1 MDTKGINTIDSFDYS
16 IISTA
21 GLQKRR
27 QGNQGRK
34 NDKRVYKDLFCAF
47 DIETTNDTDL
57 EQAYM
62 YIWQFQ
68 IEDQTIIGRTWME
81 FKEFL
86 RNCRMQLKQDE
97 YLMIYVHNLSFEF
110 SFLKGIY
117 NFKSDEVFSIE
128 SRKVL
133 RCTMWEHFEIRCSYL
148 LTNMNL
154 DTFTK
159 KMGVTHKLSGEEFDY
174 SKKRYPW
181 TDLTDK
187 ELQYC
192 ITDVKAL
199 VEALKV
205 YFDIE
210 HDNFYTIPFT
220 STGFVRRDV
229 KRAMRHYNR
238 QDLFN
243 MQPDYEVFKI
253 LREAFRGGNTH
264 ANRYYSGRIM
274 ENITSYDRV
283 SSYPDVQIN
292 ELFPMSPWIRE
303 ENVTAERACRI
314 IFKHKRAALMR
325 VGFSNIRLKN
335 PLWGCPYIPKHKCRN
350 LGRHYNDNGRILWA
364 DWLEISLCD
373 PDLKIIMEEYDYDS
387 ITFYDFYHCRYGR
400 LPKPLREEIQKFYRD
415 KTELKGVQGQEL
427 FYMLQKAKLN
437 SIYGMSCQ
445 MPVKQTIDFIDGYW
459 IEQELPEEELL
470 SKNNAK
476 AFLVYSWGVWTT
488 AHARMELEK
497 ALNIVGPERFVYCDT
512 DSVKF
517 IDDGKVSFNAYN
529 ESRKRDSIKN
539 GGVAADPAGHK
550 HYLGVY
556 ENEGTYKRFI
566 TMGAKKYAYED
577 AAGELHITVAGVS
590 KNKGAQELAQRGG
603 LEAFKEGFVW
613 YDAGGLESVYNDD
626 PEVKE
631 INIDGHKLQII
642 SNVLLRP
649 STYTLG
655 ITGEYARILE
665 NNYCTINAVE
675 YISGSEEA
683 KMYKY
688 VVLIKDRNNKLIE
701 SVGTNNKFYAKWLC
715 DVETRE
721 QGHKCEI
728 RELDEFEEDDIIL

>member
-1 MDTKGINTIDSFDYS
+1 MDKINTIDSFDYS
-16 IISTA
+16 IIA
-21 GLQKRR
+21 LAPCQKRR

-34 NDKRVYKDLFCAF
+34 NDKRAYKDLFCAF
-47 DIETTNDTDL
+47 DIETTNDMEL

-86 RNCRMQLKQDE
+86 HNCRMHLKQDE
-97 YLMIYVHNLSFEF
+97 WLMIYVHNLSFEF
-110 SFLKGIY
+110 TWLKGLY
-117 NFKSDEVFSIE
+117 KFKPDEVFSIE
-128 SRKVL
+128 TRKVL
-133 RCTMWEHFEIRCSYL
+133 RCIMWEHFEIRCSYL
-148 LTNMNL
+148 LTSMNL

-159 KMGVTHKLSGEEFDY
+159 KMGVTHKLSGEEFNY
-174 SKKRYPW
+174 NKKRYPW
-181 TDLTDK
+181 TELTDR
-187 ELQYC
+187 ELEYC
-192 ITDVKAL
+192 VTDVKAL

-205 YFDIE
+205 YYAIE
-210 HDNFYTIPFT
+210 GDNFYSIPYT

-243 MQPDYEVFKI
+243 MQPDYDI
-253 LREAFRGGNTH
+253 YCLLSEAFRGGNTH
-264 ANRYYSGRIM
+264 ANRYYASNIM

-325 VGFSNIRLKN
+325 VGFKNIRLKN

-364 DWLEISLCD
+364 DWLEISITD
-373 PDLKIIMEEYDYDS
+373 PDFDIILQEYDYDS

-415 KTELKGVQGQEL
+415 KTELKGVEGQEL

-445 MPVKQTIDFIDGYW
+445 KPVKETIDFIDGQW
-459 IEQELPEEELL
+459 IERDDPEPELL
-470 SKNNAK
+470 AKNNAK

-488 AHARMELEK
+488 AHARRELEK
-497 ALNIVGPERFVYCDT
+497 ALNIVGPERVVYCDT
-512 DSVKF
+512 VSVKF

-539 GGVAADPAGHK
+539 GGVAADPAGHD

-590 KNKGAQELAQRGG
+590 KYKGAQELARRGG

-631 INIDGHKLQII
+631 VNIEGHKLQII
-642 SNVLLRP
+642 SNVLLKP

-665 NNYCTINAVE
+665 NPVI
-675 YISGSEEA
+675 
-683 KMYKY
+683 
-688 VVLIKDRNNKLIE
+688 
-701 SVGTNNKFYAKWLC
+701 WLALM
-715 DVETRE
+715 
-721 QGHKCEI
+721 Q
-728 RELDEFEEDDIIL
+728 

>member
-1 MDTKGINTIDSFDYS
+1 MDKINTIDSFDYS
-16 IISTA
+16 IIA
-21 GLQKRR
+21 AAPCQKRR

-34 NDKRVYKDLFCAF
+34 NDKRRYKDLFCAF
-47 DIETTNDTDL
+47 DIETTNDMEL

-86 RNCRMQLKQDE
+86 FNCRMQLKQDE
-97 YLMIYVHNLSFEF
+97 WLMIYVHNLSFEF
-110 SFLKGIY
+110 TWLKGLY
-117 NFKSDEVFSIE
+117 KFKPDEVFSIE

-159 KMGVTHKLSGEEFDY
+159 KMGVTHKLSGEEFNY
-174 SKKRYPW
+174 NKKRYPW
-181 TDLTDK
+181 TKLTDK
-187 ELQYC
+187 ELEYC
-192 ITDVKAL
+192 VTDVKAL

-205 YFDIE
+205 YYAIE
-210 HDNFYTIPFT
+210 NDNHFTIPYT

-264 ANRYYSGRIM
+264 ANRYYAGQIM

-325 VGFSNIRLKN
+325 VGFKNIRLKN

-373 PDLKIIMEEYDYDS
+373 PDFDIILQEYDYDS

-415 KTELKGVQGQEL
+415 KKELKGVDGQEL

-445 MPVKQTIDFIDGYW
+445 MPVKQTIDFIDGMW
-459 IEQELPEEELL
+459 IEQDLPEEDLL
-470 SKNNAK
+470 AKNNAK
-476 AFLVYSWGVWTT
+476 AFLVYSWGVFTT
-488 AHARMELEK
+488 CHARMELER
-497 ALNIVGPERFVYCDT
+497 ALNIVGPERFIYCDT

-539 GGVAADPAGHK
+539 GGVAEDPAGHK

-577 AAGELHITVAGVS
+577 ATGELHITVAGVS
-590 KNKGAQELAQRGG
+590 KYKGAAELARRGG
-603 LEAFKEGFVW
+603 LEAFKEGFIW

-626 PEVKE
+626 PEIKE
-631 INIDGHKLQII
+631 VTIDDHKLQII
-642 SNVLLRP
+642 SNVLLKP

-665 NNYCTINAVE
+665 NPVI
-675 YISGSEEA
+675 
-683 KMYKY
+683 
-688 VVLIKDRNNKLIE
+688 
-701 SVGTNNKFYAKWLC
+701 WLALM
-715 DVETRE
+715 
-721 QGHKCEI
+721 Q
-728 RELDEFEEDDIIL
+728 

>member
-1 MDTKGINTIDSFDYS
+1 MDKINTVDTFDYS
-16 IISTA
+16 IISAA
-21 GLQKRR
+21 GLQKRK
-27 QGNQGRK
+27 QGNQGRR
-34 NDKRVYKDLFCAF
+34 NDKRAYKDLFCAF
-47 DIETTNDTDL
+47 DIETTNHPDL
-57 EQAYM
+57 EQAFM

-81 FKEFL
+81 FREFMF
-86 RNCRMQLKQDE
+86 NCRLRLKEHE

-117 NFKSDEVFSIE
+117 NFKPDEVFSIE

-133 RCTMWEHFEIRCSYL
+133 RCTMWEHFELRCSYL

-154 DTFTK
+154 ATFTK
-159 KMGVTHKLSGEEFDY
+159 RMGVTEKLSGEEFDY
-174 SKKRYPW
+174 SKIRYPW
-181 TDLTDK
+181 TELSDQ

-192 ITDVKAL
+192 IVDVKAL

-205 YFDIE
+205 YFKIE
-210 HDNFYTIPFT
+210 NDNYHSIPYT
-220 STGFVRRDV
+220 STGFVRRDI

-238 QDLFN
+238 QDLYN

-264 ANRYYSGRIM
+264 SNRFYAGRIM

-303 ENVTAERACRI
+303 DNVTAERACRI
-314 IFKHKRAALMR
+314 IYKHQRAAIMR
-325 VGFSNIRLKN
+325 VGLKNIRLKD

-350 LGRHYNDNGRILWA
+350 LGEHYNDNGRILWSS
-364 DWLEISLCD
+364 WLELSICD
-373 PDLKIIMEEYDYDS
+373 PDLKIIMQEYDYDS

-400 LPKPLREEIQKFYRD
+400 LPKPLREEIQKFYKD
-415 KTELKGVQGQEL
+415 KTELKGVEGQEL

-437 SIYGMSCQ
+437 SIYGMSVQ
-445 MPVKQTIDFIDGYW
+445 APVKQTIDYIDGQW

-470 SKNNAK
+470 EKNNAK
-476 AFLVYSWGVWTT
+476 AFLVYSWGVFTT
-488 AHARMELEK
+488 CHARMELEK
-497 ALNIVGPERFVYCDT
+497 ALNIVGPARFVYCDT

-517 IDDGKVSFNAYN
+517 IDDGKISFNAYN
-529 ESRKRDSIKN
+529 EARKRDSLQN
-539 GGVAADPAGHK
+539 GGVAEDPKGRK

-566 TMGAKKYAYED
+566 TLGAKKYAYED

-590 KNKGAQELAQRGG
+590 KYKGAQELARRGG
-603 LEAFKEGFVW
+603 LDAFKEGFIW
-613 YDAGGLESVYNDD
+613 YDAGGIESVYNDD
-626 PEVKE
+626 PDIKEVE
-631 INIDGHKLQII
+631 IDGHKLQIS

-665 NNYCTINAVE
+665 NPVI
-675 YISGSEEA
+675 
-683 KMYKY
+683 
-688 VVLIKDRNNKLIE
+688 
-701 SVGTNNKFYAKWLC
+701 WLALM
-715 DVETRE
+715 
-721 QGHKCEI
+721 K
-728 RELDEFEEDDIIL
+728 

>member
-1 MDTKGINTIDSFDYS
+1 MDRINTIDTFDYS
-16 IISTA
+16 IIATA
-21 GLQKRR
+21 PCQKRK

-34 NDKRVYKDLFCAF
+34 NDKRKYKDLFCAF
-47 DIETTNDTDL
+47 DIETTNDMEL

-86 RNCRMQLKQDE
+86 HNCRLQLKQDE
-97 YLMIYVHNLSFEF
+97 WLMIYVHNLSFEF
-110 SFLKGIY
+110 TWLKGLY
-117 NFKSDEVFSIE
+117 KFKPDEVFSIE

-159 KMGVTHKLSGEEFDY
+159 KMGVTHKLSGEEFNY
-174 SKKRYPW
+174 NKKRYPW

-187 ELQYC
+187 ELEYC

-205 YFDIE
+205 YYAIE
-210 HDNFYTIPFT
+210 GDNFYTIPYT

-238 QDLFN
+238 QDLLN
-243 MQPDYEVFKI
+243 MQPDYDI
-253 LREAFRGGNTH
+253 YCLLSEAFRGGNTH
-264 ANRYYSGRIM
+264 ANRYYAGQIM
-274 ENITSYDRV
+274 EHITSYDRV

-303 ENVTAERACRI
+303 ENVTADRACRI

-364 DWLEISLCD
+364 NWLEISIAD
-373 PDLKIIMEEYDYDS
+373 PDFDIIMQEYDYDS

-415 KTELKGVQGQEL
+415 KTELKGVEGQEL

-445 MPVKQTIDFIDGYW
+445 KPVKETIDFIDGAW
-459 IEQELPEEELL
+459 VERDDPEPELL
-470 SKNNAK
+470 AKNNAK

-488 AHARMELEK
+488 AHARRELEK
-497 ALNIVGPERFVYCDT
+497 AINIVGPERFVYCDT

-529 ESRKRDSIKN
+529 ESRKRDSITN
-539 GGVAADPAGHK
+539 GGVAADPAGHD

-577 AAGELHITVAGVS
+577 SAGELHITVAGVS
-590 KNKGAQELAQRGG
+590 KYKGAEELARRGG
-603 LEAFKEGFVW
+603 IEAFKEGFIW

-631 INIDGHKLQII
+631 VTIDDHKLQII

-665 NNYCTINAVE
+665 NPVI
-675 YISGSEEA
+675 
-683 KMYKY
+683 
-688 VVLIKDRNNKLIE
+688 
-701 SVGTNNKFYAKWLC
+701 WLALM
-715 DVETRE
+715 
-721 QGHKCEI
+721 Q
-728 RELDEFEEDDIIL
+728 

>member
-1 MDTKGINTIDSFDYS
+1 MDKINTIDTFDYS
-16 IISTA
+16 IIA
-21 GLQKRR
+21 AAPCQKRK

-34 NDKRVYKDLFCAF
+34 NDKRKYKDLFCAF
-47 DIETTNDTDL
+47 DIETTNDMEL

-68 IEDQTIIGRTWME
+68 IEDQTIIGRTWLE
-81 FKEFL
+81 FREFL
-86 RNCRMQLKQDE
+86 HNCRMQLKQDE
-97 YLMIYVHNLSFEF
+97 WLMIYVHNLSFEF
-110 SFLKGIY
+110 TWLKGLY
-117 NFKSDEVFSIE
+117 KFKPDEVFSIE

-159 KMGVTHKLSGEEFDY
+159 KMGVTHKLSGEEFNY
-174 SKKRYPW
+174 NKKRYPW
-181 TDLTDK
+181 TELTDK
-187 ELQYC
+187 ELEYC

-205 YFDIE
+205 YYAIE
-210 HDNFYTIPFT
+210 GDNFYTIPYT

-229 KRAMRHYNR
+229 KRVMRHYNR

-243 MQPDYEVFKI
+243 MQPDYDVYCM
-253 LREAFRGGNTH
+253 LSEAFRGGNTH
-264 ANRYYSGRIM
+264 ANRYYASTIM
-274 ENITSYDRV
+274 EHITSYDRV

-303 ENVTAERACRI
+303 ENVTADRACRI

-325 VGFSNIRLKN
+325 IGFSNIRLKN

-364 DWLEISLCD
+364 EWLEISIAD
-373 PDLKIIMEEYDYDS
+373 PDFDIIMQEYDYDS

-415 KTELKGVQGQEL
+415 KTELKGVEGQEL

-445 MPVKQTIDFIDGYW
+445 RPVKQTIDFIDGLW
-459 IEQELPEEELL
+459 IEQDLPEPDLL
-470 SKNNAK
+470 AKNNAK

-488 AHARMELEK
+488 AHARRELEK
-497 ALNIVGPERFVYCDT
+497 AINIVGPERFVYCDT

-517 IDDGKVSFNAYN
+517 IDDGTVSFNAYN

-539 GGVAADPAGHK
+539 GGVASDPAGHD

-577 AAGELHITVAGVS
+577 AAGKLHITVAGVS
-590 KNKGAQELAQRGG
+590 KYKGAEELARRGG
-603 LEAFKEGFVW
+603 IEAFKEGFIW

-626 PEVKE
+626 PEVQE
-631 INIDGHKLQII
+631 VNIEGHKLQII

-665 NNYCTINAVE
+665 NPVI
-675 YISGSEEA
+675 
-683 KMYKY
+683 
-688 VVLIKDRNNKLIE
+688 
-701 SVGTNNKFYAKWLC
+701 WLALM
-715 DVETRE
+715 
-721 QGHKCEI
+721 Q
-728 RELDEFEEDDIIL
+728 

>member
-133 RCTMWEHFEIRCSYL
+133 RCSMWEHFELRCSYL

-154 DTFTK
+154 DNFTK
-159 KMGVTHKLSGEEFDY
+159 KMGVTHKLSGEEFNY
-174 SKKRYPW
+174 NKKRYPW
-181 TDLTDK
+181 TDLTDR

-205 YFDIE
+205 YFAIE
-210 HDNFYTIPFT
+210 GDNFYTIPFT

-243 MQPDYEVFKI
+243 MQPDYDVFKI

-303 ENVTAERACRI
+303 ENVTADRACRI

-325 VGFSNIRLKN
+325 VGFKNIRLKN

-470 SKNNAK
+470 AKNNAK

-517 IDDGKVSFNAYN
+517 IDDGKVSFKAYN

-590 KNKGAQELAQRGG
+590 KYKGAAELARRGG

-626 PEVKE
+626 LEVKE
-631 INIDGHKLQII
+631 VNIDGHKLQII

-665 NNYCTINAVE
+665 NPVI
-675 YISGSEEA
+675 
-683 KMYKY
+683 
-688 VVLIKDRNNKLIE
+688 
-701 SVGTNNKFYAKWLC
+701 WLALM
-715 DVETRE
+715 
-721 QGHKCEI
+721 Q
-728 RELDEFEEDDIIL
+728 

>member
-1 MDTKGINTIDSFDYS
+1 MDKINTVDTFDYS
-16 IISTA
+16 IIAAA
-21 GLQKRR
+21 GCQKRR

-34 NDKRVYKDLFCAF
+34 NDKRIYKDLFCAF
-47 DIETTNDTDL
+47 DIETTNHPDL
-57 EQAYM
+57 EQSFM

-81 FKEFL
+81 FKEFIH
-86 RNCRMQLKQDE
+86 NCRLKLKEHE
-97 YLMIYVHNLSFEF
+97 YLMVYVHNLSFEF

-117 NFKSDEVFSIE
+117 NFKKDEVFSIE
-128 SRKVL
+128 PRKVL
-133 RCTMWEHFEIRCSYL
+133 RCTMWDHFEIRCSYL

-154 DTFTK
+154 ASFTK
-159 KMGVTHKLSGEEFDY
+159 RMGVTQKLSGEDFNY
-174 SKKRYPW
+174 TKIRYPW
-181 TDLTDK
+181 TELSDQ

-192 ITDVKAL
+192 IVDVQGL

-205 YFDIE
+205 YFKIE
-210 HDNFYTIPFT
+210 NDNYHTIPYT
-220 STGFVRRDV
+220 STGFVRRDI

-238 QDLFN
+238 QDLYN

-264 ANRYYSGRIM
+264 ANRYYANTIM
-274 ENITSYDRV
+274 ENIASYDRV

-314 IFKHKRAALMR
+314 IYKHQRAALMR
-325 VGFSNIRLKN
+325 VGFRNIRLKN

-350 LGRHYNDNGRILWA
+350 LGPHYNDNGRILWA
-364 DWLEISLCD
+364 DWLEISICD
-373 PDLKIIMEEYDYDS
+373 PDLKIIMQEYDYDS

-415 KTELKGVQGQEL
+415 KTELKGVAGQEL

-437 SIYGMSCQ
+437 SIYGMSVQ
-445 MPVKQTIDFIDGYW
+445 APVKQTIDFIDGQW
-459 IEQELPEEELL
+459 IEQEEPEEDLL
-470 SKNNAK
+470 NKNNAK

-497 ALNIVGPERFVYCDT
+497 AINIVGPERFVYCDT

-529 ESRKRDSIKN
+529 ESRKRTSKEN

-556 ENEGTYKRFI
+556 ENEGTYKRFC

-577 AAGELHITVAGVS
+577 GNGELHITVAGVS
-590 KNKGAQELAQRGG
+590 KYKGAQELAQRGG
-603 LEAFKEGFVW
+603 LDAFKEGFIW
-613 YDAGGLESVYNDD
+613 YDAGGLESIYNDD
-626 PEVKE
+626 PEIKE
-631 INIDGHKLQII
+631 VNIDGHKLQIS
-642 SNVLLRP
+642 SNVFLRP

-665 NNYCTINAVE
+665 NPVI
-675 YISGSEEA
+675 
-683 KMYKY
+683 
-688 VVLIKDRNNKLIE
+688 
-701 SVGTNNKFYAKWLC
+701 WLALM
-715 DVETRE
+715 
-721 QGHKCEI
+721 Q
-728 RELDEFEEDDIIL
+728 

>member
-1 MDTKGINTIDSFDYS
+1 MDKINTIDTFDYS
-16 IISTA
+16 IISAA

-47 DIETTNDTDL
+47 DIETTNHPDL
-57 EQAYM
+57 EQAFM

-68 IEDQTIIGRTWME
+68 IEDQTIIGRSWME
-81 FKEFL
+81 FREFL
-86 RNCRMQLKQDE
+86 HNCRLRLKEHE
-97 YLMIYVHNLSFEF
+97 YLMVYVHNLSFEF

-117 NFKSDEVFSIE
+117 NFKKDEVFSIKP
-128 SRKVL
+128 RKVL
-133 RCTMWEHFEIRCSYL
+133 RCTMWDHFEIRCSYL

-154 DTFTK
+154 ATFTK
-159 KMGVTHKLSGEEFDY
+159 RMGVTQKLSGEDFNY
-174 SKKRYPW
+174 SKIRYPW
-181 TDLTDK
+181 TELSDQ

-192 ITDVKAL
+192 IVDVQGL

-205 YFDIE
+205 YFKIE
-210 HDNFYTIPFT
+210 NDNFYTIPFT

-238 QDLFN
+238 QDLYN
-243 MQPDYEVFKI
+243 MQPDYDVYC
-253 LREAFRGGNTH
+253 LLSEAFRGGNTH
-264 ANRYYSGRIM
+264 ANRFYANTIM

-314 IFKHKRAALMR
+314 IYKHQRAALMR
-325 VGFSNIRLKN
+325 VGFSNIRLKD

-350 LGRHYNDNGRILWA
+350 LGQHANDNGRLLWA
-364 DWLEISLCD
+364 DWLELSLTD
-373 PDLKIIMEEYDYDS
+373 PDLKIIMQEYDYDS

-415 KTELKGVQGQEL
+415 KTELKGVAGQEL

-437 SIYGMSCQ
+437 SIYGMSVQ
-445 MPVKQTIDFIDGYW
+445 APVKQTIDFIDGQW
-459 IEQELPEEELL
+459 IEQEEPEQDLL
-470 SKNNAK
+470 NKNNAK

-512 DSVKF
+512 DSVKI

-529 ESRKRDSIKN
+529 ESRKRTSKEN
-539 GGVAADPAGHK
+539 GGVAADPAGRE
-550 HYLGVY
+550 HYLGFY
-556 ENEGTYKRFI
+556 ENEGTYKRFC

-577 AAGELHITVAGVS
+577 TAGELHITVAGVS
-590 KNKGAQELAQRGG
+590 KYKGAVELAKRGG
-603 LEAFKEGFVW
+603 LDAFKEGFVW
-613 YDAGGLESVYNDD
+613 YDAGGLESIYNDD
-626 PEVKE
+626 PEIKE
-631 INIDGHKLQII
+631 VNIDGHKLRII
-642 SNVLLRP
+642 SNVFLRP

-665 NNYCTINAVE
+665 NPVI
-675 YISGSEEA
+675 
-683 KMYKY
+683 
-688 VVLIKDRNNKLIE
+688 
-701 SVGTNNKFYAKWLC
+701 WLALM
-715 DVETRE
+715 R
-721 QGHKCEI
+721 
-728 RELDEFEEDDIIL
+728 

>member
-1 MDTKGINTIDSFDYS
+1 MDTKGINTIDSFDYT
-16 IISTA
+16 IIA
-21 GLQKRR
+21 AAPCQKRR

-34 NDKRVYKDLFCAF
+34 NDKRKYKDLFCAF
-47 DIETTNDTDL
+47 DIETTNDMEL

-97 YLMIYVHNLSFEF
+97 WLMIYVHNLSFEF
-110 SFLKGIY
+110 TWLKGLY
-117 NFKSDEVFSIE
+117 KFKPDEVFSIE

-154 DTFTK
+154 DNFTK
-159 KMGVTHKLSGEEFDY
+159 KMGVTRKLSGEEFNY
-174 SKKRYPW
+174 NKIRYPW
-181 TDLTDK
+181 TELTDR

-205 YFDIE
+205 YFAIE
-210 HDNFYTIPFT
+210 GDNYHTIPYT
-220 STGFVRRDV
+220 STGFVRRDI

-238 QDLFN
+238 QDLLN
-243 MQPDYEVFKI
+243 MQPDYDVYC
-253 LREAFRGGNTH
+253 LLSEAFRGGNTH
-264 ANRYYSGRIM
+264 ANRYYANTIL

-303 ENVTAERACRI
+303 ENVTADRACRI
-314 IFKHKRAALMR
+314 IFKHKRAAIMR
-325 VGFSNIRLKN
+325 VGFKNIRLKN

-350 LGRHYNDNGRILWA
+350 LGQHANDNGRILWA
-364 DWLEISLCD
+364 EWLETSIAS
-373 PDLKIIMEEYDYDS
+373 PDLEIIMQEYDYDS

-415 KTELKGVQGQEL
+415 KTELKGVAGQEL

-445 MPVKQTIDFIDGYW
+445 RPVKQTIDYIDGLW
-459 IEQELPEEELL
+459 IEQDLPEPDLL
-470 SKNNAK
+470 AKNNAK
-476 AFLVYSWGVWTT
+476 AFLVYSWGVFTT
-488 AHARMELEK
+488 CHARMELEK

-590 KNKGAQELAQRGG
+590 KYKGAAELARRGG
-603 LEAFKEGFVW
+603 LEAFKEGFIW

-631 INIDGHKLQII
+631 VTIDGHKLQII

-665 NNYCTINAVE
+665 NPVI
-675 YISGSEEA
+675 
-683 KMYKY
+683 
-688 VVLIKDRNNKLIE
+688 
-701 SVGTNNKFYAKWLC
+701 WLALM
-715 DVETRE
+715 R
-721 QGHKCEI
+721 
-728 RELDEFEEDDIIL
+728 

>member
-1 MDTKGINTIDSFDYS
+1 MDKINTVDTFDYS
-16 IISTA
+16 IIAAA
-21 GLQKRR
+21 GCQKRR

-47 DIETTNDTDL
+47 DIETTNHPDL
-57 EQAYM
+57 EQAFM

-68 IEDQTIIGRTWME
+68 IEDQTIIGRTWIE
-81 FKEFL
+81 FKEFIH
-86 RNCRMQLKQDE
+86 NCRLKLKEHE
-97 YLMIYVHNLSFEF
+97 YLMVYVHNLSFEF

-117 NFKSDEVFSIE
+117 NFKKDEVFSIE
-128 SRKVL
+128 PRKVL
-133 RCTMWEHFEIRCSYL
+133 RCTMWDHFEIRCSYL

-154 DTFTK
+154 ATFTK
-159 KMGVTHKLSGEEFDY
+159 RMGVTQKLSGEDFNY
-174 SKKRYPW
+174 TKIRYPW
-181 TDLTDK
+181 TELSDQ

-192 ITDVKAL
+192 IVDVQGL

-205 YFDIE
+205 YFKIE
-210 HDNFYTIPFT
+210 NDNFYTIPFT

-238 QDLFN
+238 QDLYN

-264 ANRYYSGRIM
+264 ANRYYANTIM
-274 ENITSYDRV
+274 DNIASYDRV

-314 IFKHKRAALMR
+314 IYKHQRAALMR
-325 VGFSNIRLKN
+325 VGFRNIRLKD

-350 LGRHYNDNGRILWA
+350 LGPHYNDNGRILWA
-364 DWLEISLCD
+364 DWLELSLTD
-373 PDLKIIMEEYDYDS
+373 PDLKIIMQEYDYDS

-415 KTELKGVQGQEL
+415 KTELKGVAGQEL

-437 SIYGMSCQ
+437 SIYGMSVQ
-445 MPVKQTIDFIDGYW
+445 APVKQTIDFIDGQW
-459 IEQELPEEELL
+459 IEQEEPEQDLL
-470 SKNNAK
+470 NKNNAK

-497 ALNIVGPERFVYCDT
+497 AINIVGPERFVYCDT

-529 ESRKRDSIKN
+529 ESRKRTSKEN
-539 GGVAADPAGHK
+539 GGVAADPAGHE

-556 ENEGTYKRFI
+556 ENEGTYKRFC
-566 TMGAKKYAYED
+566 TMGAKKYAFED
-577 AAGELHITVAGVS
+577 AAGELYITVAGVS
-590 KNKGAQELAQRGG
+590 KYKGAQELAGRGG
-603 LEAFKEGFVW
+603 LDAFKEGFIW
-613 YDAGGLESVYNDD
+613 YDAGGLESIYNDD
-626 PEVKE
+626 PDIKEV
-631 INIDGHKLQII
+631 NIDGHKLQIS
-642 SNVLLRP
+642 SNVFLRP

-665 NNYCTINAVE
+665 NPVI
-675 YISGSEEA
+675 
-683 KMYKY
+683 
-688 VVLIKDRNNKLIE
+688 
-701 SVGTNNKFYAKWLC
+701 WLALM
-715 DVETRE
+715 
-721 QGHKCEI
+721 Q
-728 RELDEFEEDDIIL
+728 

>member
-16 IISTA
+16 IIA
-21 GLQKRR
+21 AAPCQKRR

-34 NDKRVYKDLFCAF
+34 NDKRKYKDLFCAF
-47 DIETTNDTDL
+47 DIETTNDMEL

-97 YLMIYVHNLSFEF
+97 WLMIYVHNLSFEF
-110 SFLKGIY
+110 TWLKGLY
-117 NFKSDEVFSIE
+117 KFKPDEVFSIE

-133 RCTMWEHFEIRCSYL
+133 RCTMWDHFEIRCSYL

-154 DTFTK
+154 DNFTK
-159 KMGVTHKLSGEEFDY
+159 KMGVIHKLSGEEFNY
-174 SKKRYPW
+174 NKIRYPW
-181 TDLTDK
+181 TELTDR

-205 YFDIE
+205 YFAIE
-210 HDNFYTIPFT
+210 QDNFYTIPYT

-238 QDLFN
+238 QDLLN
-243 MQPDYEVFKI
+243 MQPDYDVYC
-253 LREAFRGGNTH
+253 LLSEAFRGGNTH
-264 ANRYYSGRIM
+264 ANRYYAGQIM

-303 ENVTAERACRI
+303 ENVTADRACRI
-314 IFKHKRAALMR
+314 IFKHKRAAIMR
-325 VGFSNIRLKN
+325 VGLKNIRLKD

-350 LGRHYNDNGRILWA
+350 LGQHANDNGRILWA
-364 DWLEISLCD
+364 DWLETSIAS
-373 PDLKIIMEEYDYDS
+373 PDLEIIMQEYDYDS

-415 KTELKGVQGQEL
+415 KTELKGAEGQEL

-445 MPVKQTIDFIDGYW
+445 RPVKQTIDFIDGFW
-459 IEQELPEEELL
+459 MERDDPEQELLAR
-470 SKNNAK
+470 NNAK
-476 AFLVYSWGVWTT
+476 AFLVYSWGVFTT
-488 AHARMELEK
+488 CHARMELER

-517 IDDGKVSFNAYN
+517 IDDGKVSFKAYN

-539 GGVAADPAGHK
+539 GGVAVDPAGRR

-556 ENEGTYKRFI
+556 ENEGTYERFI

-590 KNKGAQELAQRGG
+590 KYKGAAELARRGG

-613 YDAGGLESVYNDD
+613 YDAGGLESVYNDN

-631 INIDGHKLQII
+631 VTIDGHKLQII

-665 NNYCTINAVE
+665 NPVI
-675 YISGSEEA
+675 
-683 KMYKY
+683 
-688 VVLIKDRNNKLIE
+688 
-701 SVGTNNKFYAKWLC
+701 WLALM
-715 DVETRE
+715 
-721 QGHKCEI
+721 K
-728 RELDEFEEDDIIL
+728 

>member
-16 IISTA
+16 IIVTA
-21 GLQKRR
+21 PCQKRR

-34 NDKRVYKDLFCAF
+34 NNKRKYKDLFCAF
-47 DIETTNDTDL
+47 DIETTNDMEL

-86 RNCRMQLKQDE
+86 CNCRMQLKQDE
-97 YLMIYVHNLSFEF
+97 WLMIYVHNLSFEF
-110 SFLKGIY
+110 TWLKGLY
-117 NFKSDEVFSIE
+117 KFKPDEVFSIE

-133 RCTMWEHFEIRCSYL
+133 RCTMWDHFEIRCSYL

-154 DTFTK
+154 NNFTK
-159 KMGVTHKLSGEEFDY
+159 KMGVTHKLSGEEFNY
-174 SKKRYPW
+174 NKIRYPW
-181 TDLTDK
+181 TELTDK

-205 YFDIE
+205 YFAIE
-210 HDNFYTIPFT
+210 GDNFYTIPFT

-243 MQPDYEVFKI
+243 MQPDYDVYCLLF
-253 LREAFRGGNTH
+253 EAFRGGNTH
-264 ANRYYSGRIM
+264 ANRYYASRIM

-303 ENVTAERACRI
+303 ENVTADRACRI

-325 VGFSNIRLKN
+325 VGFQNIRLKN

-364 DWLEISLCD
+364 DWLEISIAD
-373 PDLKIIMEEYDYDS
+373 PDFDIIMQEYDYDS

-415 KTELKGVQGQEL
+415 KTELKGVEGQEL

-445 MPVKQTIDFIDGYW
+445 RPVKQTIDFIDGFW
-459 IEQELPEEELL
+459 MEQELPEQELL
-470 SKNNAK
+470 AKNNAK

-488 AHARMELEK
+488 AHARRELEK

-539 GGVAADPAGHK
+539 GGVAVDPAGHK

-577 AAGELHITVAGVS
+577 AAGELYITVAGVS
-590 KNKGAQELAQRGG
+590 KYKGAAELARRGG

-631 INIDGHKLQII
+631 VNIEGHKLQII
-642 SNVLLRP
+642 SNVLLKP

-665 NNYCTINAVE
+665 NPVI
-675 YISGSEEA
+675 
-683 KMYKY
+683 
-688 VVLIKDRNNKLIE
+688 
-701 SVGTNNKFYAKWLC
+701 WLALM
-715 DVETRE
+715 
-721 QGHKCEI
+721 Q
-728 RELDEFEEDDIIL
+728 

>member
-86 RNCRMQLKQDE
+86 RNCRMQLKQNE

-110 SFLKGIY
+110 TWLKGLY
-117 NFKSDEVFSIE
+117 KFKPDEVFSIE

-133 RCTMWEHFEIRCSYL
+133 RCTMWDHFEIRCSYL

-264 ANRYYSGRIM
+264 ANRYYAGQIM

-292 ELFPMSPWIRE
+292 ELFLMSPWIRE

-427 FYMLQKAKLN
+427 LYMLQKAKLN

-577 AAGELHITVAGVS
+577 AAGDLHITVAGVS
-590 KNKGAQELAQRGG
+590 KYKGAAELARRGG

-626 PEVKE
+626 PEIKE

-665 NNYCTINAVE
+665 NPVI
-675 YISGSEEA
+675 
-683 KMYKY
+683 
-688 VVLIKDRNNKLIE
+688 
-701 SVGTNNKFYAKWLC
+701 WLALM
-715 DVETRE
+715 R
-721 QGHKCEI
+721 
-728 RELDEFEEDDIIL
+728 

>member
-1 MDTKGINTIDSFDYS
+1 MDKINTIDTFDYS
-16 IISTA
+16 IIA
-21 GLQKRR
+21 AAPCQKRR

-34 NDKRVYKDLFCAF
+34 NDKRKYKDLFCAF
-47 DIETTNDTDL
+47 DIETTNDLEL

-86 RNCRMQLKQDE
+86 HNCRMQLKQDE
-97 YLMIYVHNLSFEF
+97 WLMIYVHNLSFEF
-110 SFLKGIY
+110 TWLKGLY
-117 NFKSDEVFSIE
+117 KFKPDEVFSIE

-154 DTFTK
+154 DNFTK
-159 KMGVTHKLSGEEFDY
+159 KMGVTQKLSGEEFNY
-174 SKKRYPW
+174 NKKRYPW
-181 TDLTDK
+181 TELTDR

-205 YFDIE
+205 YYAIE
-210 HDNFYTIPFT
+210 GDNFYSIPYT

-238 QDLFN
+238 QDLYN

-264 ANRYYSGRIM
+264 ANRYYSDKIM
-274 ENITSYDRV
+274 EHITSYDRV

-292 ELFPMSPWIRE
+292 ELFPMSPWQHEDNI
-303 ENVTAERACRI
+303 TADRACRI

-325 VGFSNIRLKN
+325 VGFSNIRLKD

-350 LGRHYNDNGRILWA
+350 LGKHANDNGRILWA
-364 DWLEISLCD
+364 DWLEISITD
-373 PDLKIIMEEYDYDS
+373 PDFDIILQEYDYDS

-415 KTELKGVQGQEL
+415 KTELKGVAGQEL

-437 SIYGMSCQ
+437 SIYGMSVQ
-445 MPVKQTIDFIDGYW
+445 APVKQTIDFIEGMW
-459 IEQELPEEELL
+459 VEQELPEQELL
-470 SKNNAK
+470 EKNNAK

-488 AHARMELEK
+488 AHARRELER

-517 IDDGKVSFNAYN
+517 IDDGKVSFNSYN
-529 ESRKRDSIKN
+529 ESRKRDSKQN
-539 GGVAADPAGHK
+539 GGVAEDPAGHK

-556 ENEGTYKRFI
+556 ENEGTYKRFV

-590 KNKGAQELAQRGG
+590 KYKGAAELGRRGG
-603 LEAFKEGFVW
+603 LEAFKEGFIW

-626 PEVKE
+626 PEIKE
-631 INIDGHKLQII
+631 VTIDDHKLQII
-642 SNVLLRP
+642 SNVLLKP

-665 NNYCTINAVE
+665 NPVI
-675 YISGSEEA
+675 
-683 KMYKY
+683 
-688 VVLIKDRNNKLIE
+688 
-701 SVGTNNKFYAKWLC
+701 WLALM
-715 DVETRE
+715 
-721 QGHKCEI
+721 Q
-728 RELDEFEEDDIIL
+728 

>member
-1 MDTKGINTIDSFDYS
+1 MDKINTIDTFDYT
-16 IISTA
+16 IISA
-21 GLQKRR
+21 AACQKRR
-27 QGNQGRK
+27 PGNQGRR
-34 NDKRVYKDLFCAF
+34 NDKRKYKDLFCAF
-47 DIETTNDTDL
+47 DIETTNDTEL
-57 EQAYM
+57 GQAYM

-68 IEDQTIIGRTWME
+68 IEEYTIIGRTWFE

-86 RNCRMQLKQDE
+86 HNCRLQLKDHE

-117 NFKSDEVFSIE
+117 KFKPDEVFSIE

-133 RCTMWEHFEIRCSYL
+133 RASMWEHFELRCSYL

-154 DTFTK
+154 ATFTK
-159 KMGVTHKLSGEEFDY
+159 RMGVTHKLSGEEFNY
-174 SKKRYPW
+174 NKKRYPW
-181 TDLTDK
+181 TDLTDR
-187 ELQYC
+187 ELEYC

-199 VEALKV
+199 VEALRV
-205 YFDIE
+205 YFAIE

-229 KRAMRHYNR
+229 KQAMRHFNR

-243 MQPDYEVFKI
+243 MQPDYEVFRI

-264 ANRYYSGRIM
+264 ANRYYASKIL

-303 ENVTAERACRI
+303 NDIDIERACRI
-314 IFKHKRAALMR
+314 IYKHHRAALMR
-325 VGFSNIRLKN
+325 VGFRNLRLKD
-335 PLWGCPYIPKHKCRN
+335 PLWGCPYVPKHKCRN
-350 LGRHYNDNGRILWA
+350 LGRHANDNGRIMWA
-364 DWLEISLCD
+364 DWLEISLTD
-373 PDLKIIMEEYDYDS
+373 VDLKIILQEYDYDYVT
-387 ITFYDFYHCRYGR
+387 IYDFYHCRYGR
-400 LPKPLREEIQKFYRD
+400 LPKPLREEIQKFYKD
-415 KTELKGVQGQEL
+415 KTELKGVEGQEL

-437 SIYGMSCQ
+437 SIYGMSVQ
-445 MPVKQTIDFIDGYW
+445 APVKQTIDYIDDMW
-459 IEQELPEEELL
+459 LEREEPEPELL
-470 SKNNAK
+470 AKNNAK

-497 ALNIVGPERFVYCDT
+497 ALNIVGPARFVYCDT

-529 ESRKRDSIKN
+529 ESRKRDSKQN
-539 GGVAADPAGHK
+539 GGIAADQAGRK

-577 AAGELHITVAGVS
+577 ADGKLHITVAGVS
-590 KNKGAQELAQRGG
+590 KHKGAEELAAHGG
-603 LEAFKEGFVW
+603 LDAFKEGFIW
-613 YDAGGLESVYNDD
+613 RDAGGLESVYNDD
-626 PEVKE
+626 PEIKE
-631 INIDGHKLQII
+631 VEIDGHQLKIT
-642 SNVLLRP
+642 SNVLLQP

-665 NNYCTINAVE
+665 NPVI
-675 YISGSEEA
+675 
-683 KMYKY
+683 
-688 VVLIKDRNNKLIE
+688 
-701 SVGTNNKFYAKWLC
+701 WLA
-715 DVETRE
+715 
-721 QGHKCEI
+721 
-728 RELDEFEEDDIIL
+728 LMS

>member
-1 MDTKGINTIDSFDYS
+1 MDKVNTIDAFDYS
-16 IISTA
+16 IISAA

-47 DIETTNDTDL
+47 DIETTNHPDL

-86 RNCRMQLKQDE
+86 HNCRLRLKEHE
-97 YLMIYVHNLSFEF
+97 YLMVYVHNLSFEF

-117 NFKSDEVFSIE
+117 NFKKDEVFSIE
-128 SRKVL
+128 PRKVL
-133 RCTMWEHFEIRCSYL
+133 RCTMWDHFEIRCSYL

-154 DTFTK
+154 ATFTK
-159 KMGVTHKLSGEEFDY
+159 RMGVTQKLSGEDFNY
-174 SKKRYPW
+174 SKIRYPW
-181 TDLTDK
+181 TELSDQ

-192 ITDVKAL
+192 IVDVQGL

-205 YFDIE
+205 YFEIE

-238 QDLFN
+238 QDLYN

-264 ANRYYSGRIM
+264 ANRYYANTIM
-274 ENITSYDRV
+274 DNIASYDRV

-314 IFKHKRAALMR
+314 IYKHQRAALMR
-325 VGFSNIRLKN
+325 VGFRNIRLKD

-350 LGRHYNDNGRILWA
+350 LGQHANDNGRILWA
-364 DWLEISLCD
+364 DWLEISICD
-373 PDLKIIMEEYDYDS
+373 PDLKIIMQEYDYDS
-387 ITFYDFYHCRYGR
+387 ITFYDFYHCRYSR

-415 KTELKGVQGQEL
+415 KTELKGVSGQEL

-437 SIYGMSCQ
+437 SIYGMSVQ
-445 MPVKQTIDFIDGYW
+445 APVKQTIDFIDGQW
-459 IEQELPEEELL
+459 IEQEEPEQHLL
-470 SKNNAK
+470 NKNNAK

-497 ALNIVGPERFVYCDT
+497 AINIVGPERFVYCDT

-517 IDDGKVSFNAYN
+517 IDDGKVSFSAYN
-529 ESRKRDSIKN
+529 ESRKRTSKEN
-539 GGVAADPAGHK
+539 GGVATDPAGHK

-556 ENEGTYKRFI
+556 ENEGTYKRFC

-577 AAGELHITVAGVS
+577 TAGELHITVAGVS
-590 KNKGAQELAQRGG
+590 KYKGAQELAQRGG
-603 LEAFKEGFVW
+603 LDAFKEGFIW
-613 YDAGGLESVYNDD
+613 YDAGGLESIYNDD
-626 PEVKE
+626 PEIKE
-631 INIDGHKLQII
+631 VNIDGHKLQIS
-642 SNVLLRP
+642 SNVFLRP

-665 NNYCTINAVE
+665 NPVI
-675 YISGSEEA
+675 
-683 KMYKY
+683 
-688 VVLIKDRNNKLIE
+688 
-701 SVGTNNKFYAKWLC
+701 WLALM
-715 DVETRE
+715 
-721 QGHKCEI
+721 Q
-728 RELDEFEEDDIIL
+728 

>member
-1 MDTKGINTIDSFDYS
+1 MDTKGINTINSFDYS
-16 IISTA
+16 IIA
-21 GLQKRR
+21 AAPCQKRR

-34 NDKRVYKDLFCAF
+34 NDKRKYKDLFCAF
-47 DIETTNDTDL
+47 DIETTNDMEL

-86 RNCRMQLKQDE
+86 CNCRMQLEQDE
-97 YLMIYVHNLSFEF
+97 WLMIYVHNLSFEF
-110 SFLKGIY
+110 TWLKGLY
-117 NFKSDEVFSIE
+117 KFKPDEVFSIE

-154 DTFTK
+154 DNFTK
-159 KMGVTHKLSGEEFDY
+159 KMGVTRKLSGEEFNY
-174 SKKRYPW
+174 NKIRYPW
-181 TDLTDK
+181 SELTDK

-192 ITDVKAL
+192 VTDVKAL

-205 YFDIE
+205 YYAIE
-210 HDNFYTIPFT
+210 GDNFYTIPFT

-243 MQPDYEVFKI
+243 MQPDYDVYC
-253 LREAFRGGNTH
+253 LLSEAFRGGNTH
-264 ANRYYSGRIM
+264 ANRYYANTIM
-274 ENITSYDRV
+274 KNITSYDRV

-292 ELFPMSPWIRE
+292 ELFPMSPWIHE
-303 ENVTAERACRI
+303 ESVTADRACRI

-335 PLWGCPYIPKHKCRN
+335 PLWGCPYIPKHKCKN

-364 DWLEISLCD
+364 DWLEVSICD
-373 PDLKIIMEEYDYDS
+373 PDLITIMEEYDYDS

-415 KTELKGVQGQEL
+415 KTELKGVKGQEL
-427 FYMLQKAKLN
+427 FYGLQKAKLN
-437 SIYGMSCQ
+437 AIYGMSCQ
-445 MPVKQTIDFIDGYW
+445 KPVKETIDFINGFWVERND
-459 IEQELPEEELL
+459 PEPELL
-470 SKNNAK
+470 AKNNAK

-488 AHARMELEK
+488 AHARRELEK
-497 ALNIVGPERFVYCDT
+497 AINIVGPERFVYCDT

-517 IDDGKVSFNAYN
+517 IDDGKVSFKAYN

-590 KNKGAQELAQRGG
+590 KYKGAAELARRGG

-631 INIDGHKLQII
+631 VTIEGHKLQII

-665 NNYCTINAVE
+665 NPVI
-675 YISGSEEA
+675 
-683 KMYKY
+683 
-688 VVLIKDRNNKLIE
+688 
-701 SVGTNNKFYAKWLC
+701 WLALM
-715 DVETRE
+715 
-721 QGHKCEI
+721 Q
-728 RELDEFEEDDIIL
+728 

>member
-97 YLMIYVHNLSFEF
+97 WLMIYVHNLSFEF
-110 SFLKGIY
+110 TWLKGLY
-117 NFKSDEVFSIE
+117 KFKPDEVFSIE

-154 DTFTK
+154 DNFTK
-159 KMGVTHKLSGEEFDY
+159 KMGVTHKLSGEEFNY
-174 SKKRYPW
+174 NKKRYPW
-181 TDLTDK
+181 TDLTDR

-220 STGFVRRDV
+220 STGFVRREV

-292 ELFPMSPWIRE
+292 ELFPMSPWIQE
-303 ENVTAERACRI
+303 ANVTADRACRI

-373 PDLKIIMEEYDYDS
+373 PDFDIIMQEYDYDS

-400 LPKPLREEIQKFYRD
+400 LPKPLRKEILKFYGD

-427 FYMLQKAKLN
+427 FYMLQKVKLN

-459 IEQELPEEELL
+459 MERNDPEEDLL

-488 AHARMELEK
+488 AHARKELEK

-517 IDDGKVSFNAYN
+517 IDDGKVSFKAYN
-529 ESRKRDSIKN
+529 ESRKRDNIKN

-550 HYLGVY
+550 HYLGIY
-556 ENEGTYKRFI
+556 ENDGTYKRFI

-577 AAGELHITVAGVS
+577 ADGELHVTVAGVS
-590 KNKGAQELAQRGG
+590 KYKGAAELARRGG

-631 INIDGHKLQII
+631 INIDGHKLQIS

-665 NNYCTINAVE
+665 NPVI
-675 YISGSEEA
+675 
-683 KMYKY
+683 
-688 VVLIKDRNNKLIE
+688 
-701 SVGTNNKFYAKWLC
+701 WLALM
-715 DVETRE
+715 
-721 QGHKCEI
+721 Q
-728 RELDEFEEDDIIL
+728 